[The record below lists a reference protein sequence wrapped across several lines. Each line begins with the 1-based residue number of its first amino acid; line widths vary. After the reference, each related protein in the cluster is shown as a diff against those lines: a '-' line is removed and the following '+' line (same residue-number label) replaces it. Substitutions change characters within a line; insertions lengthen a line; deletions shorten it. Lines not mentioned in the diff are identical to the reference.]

1 MADAAAEG
9 AQAFGALSDAVRKNA
24 AFNALAKIYGPG
36 GGAVQEFQSKQAQE
50 AAQTGLTT
58 ATTASTSATA
68 AKTTQETGYASEDHA
83 RIAHFRALTALTD
96 SVDPKT
102 GSVDPDVFDRE
113 VGANAADLGIDSPD
127 KLAAIKASVTA
138 PGGAAH
144 LDTVRQALLG
154 PTKVTGAPVVA
165 QDADGNSVLINKD
178 QYGNE
183 VQTKLAPGV
192 KPVAQQRED
201 TGQQN
206 ADTALGRLDVSKLSQ
221 KEKAAYDLIK
231 GKIAQQNANT
241 SAGGLNLR
249 TNNSVFGQSSSAA
262 PAGSAGAPA
271 GPAGGANVANPQTPG
286 PVTGAPGTVAP
297 LFNSLPPK
305 GKQAAIG
312 QAQQLVNQKT
322 NLDNVN
328 TILDQVDKQIS
339 PWTAGAGSTLK
350 MLPGGVQKDLQANL
364 ATLKAQGLTS
374 WIQSLKNAQGQTG
387 VGRVLQSEAN
397 AAMNLYGNMEQD
409 QSAKQLA
416 FHAQLFR
423 KAVNNLHA
431 TARAGFKTMYGSD
444 PEGVIG
450 LSNPAPAAAAAP
462 KGGKLSD
469 TDLLK
474 QYGVK

>member
-1 MADAAAEG
+1 
-9 AQAFGALSDAVRKNA
+9 
-24 AFNALAKIYGPG
+24 
-36 GGAVQEFQSKQAQE
+36 VQEFQSKQAQE
-50 AAQTGLTT
+50 AAQTGQTQ
-58 ATTASTSATA
+58 AATA
-68 AKTTQETGYASEDHA
+68 ETTQNTAYT
-83 RIAHFRALTALTD
+83 RQAHDTMAHYRALTALEG

-102 GSVDPDVFDRE
+102 GSVDPDVFDKQ
-113 VGANAADLGIDSPD
+113 VGANADALGIDPA
-127 KLAAIKASVTA
+127 KLPAIKAAMTA
-138 PGGAAH
+138 PGGASH
-144 LDTVRQALLG
+144 IDTIRQALIG

-165 QDADGNSVLINKD
+165 KDASGNSVLINRD

-183 VQTKLAPGV
+183 IPTNLAPGV
-192 KPVAQQRED
+192 TPVAQQRAD
-201 TGQQN
+201 TGAAN
-206 ADTALGRLDVSKLSQ
+206 TANQLDRTKLMAAGLTD
-221 KEKAAYDLIK
+221 KEANEVVVNR
-231 GKIAQQNANT
+231 IAQQRANT
-241 SAGGLNLR
+241 GAGGLNLR
-249 TNNSVFGQSSSAA
+249 TNNSQFGQSPTGGAQPAA
-262 PAGSAGAPA
+262 PAQQPAQAPPGPAAGANA
-271 GPAGGANVANPQTPG
+271 ANPQATG
-286 PVTGAPGTVAP
+286 GVAGAPGTVAP

-305 GKQAAIG
+305 GKQMAIG

-339 PWTAGAGSTLK
+339 PWTAGAGSELK

-450 LSNPAPAAAAAP
+450 TAPAGGASSSNSATAP

-469 TDLLK
+469 SDLLK